1 MNKILAEKMA
11 WYLRNQD
18 PIPDRLH
25 STRVFSVDGRPEW
38 THDFMRYLFD
48 SDSST
53 IKAVNRLPCNHIGQV
68 DPERCQRCG
77 VYGSDGKVMTNSG
90 FYQQQDIRYRH
101 PMRRAMVKLAA
112 TEGGAFYAGA
122 LLLAARAGGS
132 TLPVEK
138 QLGVDDVTA
147 EELLLRALLRIE
159 RMYRHEPDLGGL
171 RRARQRND
179 RHDSAQPSRPG
190 TPDRL

>member
-1 MNKILAEKMA
+1 MNKVLAEKMA

-38 THDFMRYLFD
+38 TQDFMRYLFD
-48 SDSST
+48 SESST
-53 IKAVNRLPCNHIGQV
+53 IKVMNRLPCSHLGQK
-68 DPERCQRCG
+68 DPERCERCG
-77 VYGSDGKVMTNSG
+77 VYGPDGQVLTNSG
-90 FYQQQDIRYRH
+90 FYQNQEVRYRH
-101 PMRRAMVKLAA
+101 PMRRAMVQLAS
-112 TEGGAFYAGA
+112 TENGAFYAGA

-132 TLPVEK
+132 LRPVED

-147 EELLLRALLRIE
+147 EEMVLRALLRIE
-159 RMYRHEPDLGGL
+159 RMYREEPDLGGF
-171 RRARQRND
+171 RRARRRND